1 MTCDRVR
8 KTVSMVPGVVLGSAS
23 ISGHLAQCRE
33 CADYARDMSMLRTD
47 LRSLPKRTPP
57 PRLITQLQVLASREH
72 LRRVSRGTLRGLVR
86 FWIADLRLV
95 FDNLMRPFALPF
107 AGGLLSALF
116 LFTMLAPGL
125 PTPQHTRN
133 DVLLSGIFGQ
143 SQATLDAFP
152 PFPLPEDDYVVVAVT
167 LDRDGTVTGLDYS
180 TIPNNISSKL
190 RNDIANMI
198 LFARFQ
204 PATEFGMPIAGKVLV
219 SFRRDKINV
228 IG

>member
-1 MTCDRVR
+1 MR
-8 KTVSMVPGVVLGSAS
+8 G
-23 ISGHLAQCRE
+23 E
-33 CADYARDMSMLRTD
+33 LRN
-47 LRSLPKRTPP
+47 LPKRTPP
-57 PRLITQLQVLASREH
+57 LRLLTQLQVLASREH
-72 LRRVSRGTLRGLVR
+72 LRQISRGTLRARVH
-86 FWIADLRLV
+86 FWAAELRLF

-125 PTPQHTRN
+125 PTPHQTRN

-143 SQATLDAFP
+143 SQATFDALP
-152 PFPLPEDDYVVVAVT
+152 PFAFSEDDVVVLVT
-167 LDRDGTVTGLDYS
+167 LDKDGSVMDYS
-180 TIPNNISSKL
+180 TIPNNVNAKL

-198 LFARFQ
+198 LFTKFQ

-219 SFRRDKINV
+219 SFRRDRINV